1 MNAVLKELT
10 MRTPKP
16 LVSAPA
22 AEARDPGGSLVL
34 ALIATDGGLDRA
46 RRLVMASVGHK
57 LEAAGIER
65 EDFMQDF
72 AERLLRAQA
81 SPASRYDPH
90 RGYSL
95 TTYLVEVGKS
105 TAANLAGP
113 SRRYDRWGRE
123 RPSPADEP
131 LNPAADVH
139 PEGADLGPA
148 LARVLDALD
157 LDVEREMAV
166 HLVAGCSLPE
176 IRERMNL
183 THEDAME
190 LRERVRALLLALH
203 EG

>member
-1 MNAVLKELT
+1 MNAVMQELP
-10 MRTPKP
+10 MRPPKP
-16 LVSAPA
+16 PFRAPA
-22 AEARDPGGSLVL
+22 AQARDLGSSMVL
-34 ALIATDGGLDRA
+34 SLIATDSGLARA
-46 RRLVMASVGHK
+46 RRLVLASVGHR
-57 LEAAGIER
+57 LEAAGIEP

-72 AERLLRAQA
+72 VERLLRAQA

-105 TAANLAGP
+105 TAMNLTGP

-131 LNPAADVH
+131 LNPAADMH
-139 PEGADLGPA
+139 AEGADLGPA

-183 THEDAME
+183 PHEDALE